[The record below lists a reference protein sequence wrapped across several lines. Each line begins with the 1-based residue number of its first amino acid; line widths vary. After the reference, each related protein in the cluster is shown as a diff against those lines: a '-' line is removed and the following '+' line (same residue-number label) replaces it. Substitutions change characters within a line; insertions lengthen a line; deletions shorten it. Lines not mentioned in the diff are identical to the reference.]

1 MTHKKIHPA
10 GGMAVG
16 SHARIELQSYYG
28 VYTIM
33 TGVIYFGRYRL
44 RLGKGTVI
52 AVSVSF
58 ATGVAAVAAAWRGW
72 LIL

>member
-1 MTHKKIHPA
+1 
-10 GGMAVG
+10 
-16 SHARIELQSYYG
+16 
-28 VYTIM
+28 M